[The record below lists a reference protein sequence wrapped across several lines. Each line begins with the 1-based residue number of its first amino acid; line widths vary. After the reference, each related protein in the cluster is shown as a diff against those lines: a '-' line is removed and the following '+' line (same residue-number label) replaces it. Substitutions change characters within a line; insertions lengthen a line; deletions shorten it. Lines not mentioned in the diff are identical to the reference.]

1 MVAPMSSGGA
11 KRMRAPHSWSKRWL
25 PWTGDLASHDG
36 IVLAQDDDALE
47 AELGAGCGELAAVI
61 GLDDCAQHG
70 RIASLGRGL
79 GEGEFE
85 VAGLVAA
92 KGEAGQIVALDP
104 YLRPPRA
111 RPTAAD
117 SAVRA
122 LANESGGGGAARQW
136 RVGSLGCPC
145 HWLLWV
151 QCCKSAVR
159 EDNPYRSPFISTDDG
174 KCRAIRGGRGG

>member
-1 MVAPMSSGGA
+1 MESFF
-11 KRMRAPHSWSKRWL
+11 
-25 PWTGDLASHDG
+25 
-36 IVLAQDDDALE
+36 AQDDDALE
-47 AELGAGCGELAAVI
+47 AELGAGCGELATVI

-85 VAGLVAA
+85 VAGLVAT

-104 YLRPPRA
+104 YSAALRV

-122 LANESGGGGAARQW
+122 LANASDGGGAARRW
-136 RVGSLGCPC
+136 RVGLFGCPC
-145 HWLLWV
+145 
-151 QCCKSAVR
+151 R
-159 EDNPYRSPFISTDDG
+159 
-174 KCRAIRGGRGG
+174 